1 MTTFEFAVLRQ
12 VPCLLSVCTWLAA
25 DLTDL
30 RSLACTCRTAATRM
44 RNELYFE
51 AAFTLRFGSDMVHW
65 RRNSPW
71 RTLLRTA
78 VNRLLLRTVPRGSF
92 TSDKKA
98 YVKELADPALALA
111 ATRALSDSAVW
122 SQLCRSTSLASKW
135 ALRAAWFMRLFLSEE
150 VLKPVRLHTDLL
162 HAALQ
167 LGGLIAPE
175 LPLRYVGNHGFV
187 ADLASCAGSQRWL
200 AAGVGLDAA
209 AIARIDADVCVLA
222 AFLTINCSKKP
233 DLVRLP
239 LWPDAVHCQLPAEL
253 RPFFVTPCLD
263 DVMRML
269 TERFSVFRA
278 VYFYPSLD
286 TDPVW
291 SGRFAFA
298 PFDRNLFEERVKR
311 CTRGDRVGND
321 LFRLLPQAPAS
332 QQHLVAVHG
341 QAHDQIGD
349 AELVGFFDPN
359 TMAFNLA
366 KSYRGD
372 APIWL
377 YRGRL
382 FSWGVGG
389 RWGPK
394 AEIASYSAPWLL
406 LPVTDGSTAFL
417 QRLDDANAGGE
428 EDS

>member
-1 MTTFEFAVLRQ
+1 
-12 VPCLLSVCTWLAA
+12 
-25 DLTDL
+25 
-30 RSLACTCRTAATRM
+30 M
-44 RNELYFE
+44 RDDLYFE
-51 AAFTLRFGSDMVHW
+51 VAFTLRFGSDMVHW

-78 VNRLLLRTVPRGSF
+78 VNCLLLRTVPRVSF
-92 TSDKKA
+92 TREAKA
-98 YVKELADPALALA
+98 YLKELANPALALA
-111 ATRALSDSAVW
+111 ATQALGDSAVW
-122 SQLCRSTSLASKW
+122 SQLCRSTSLTSKW
-135 ALRAAWFMRLFLSEE
+135 AVRAAWFMRLFLSEE
-150 VLKPVRLHTDLL
+150 ILTPLRLHTDLL
-162 HAALQ
+162 HASLQ

-175 LPLRYVGNHGFV
+175 LPLRYVDNHGFV
-187 ADLASCAGSQRWL
+187 ADLSSRAGSQRWL
-200 AAGVGLDAA
+200 AEGVGLNAA

-222 AFLTINCSKKP
+222 AFLTINCSNKP

-239 LWPDAVHCQLPAEL
+239 LWPDAVHCPLPPEL

-291 SGRFAFA
+291 SGRLTFLR
-298 PFDRNLFEERVKR
+298 FDRKLFEERVKG
-311 CTRGDRVGND
+311 CTRGDRVGKE
-321 LFRLLPQAPAS
+321 LLRLLPQAPAS

-341 QAHDQIGD
+341 QAHDKIGD
-349 AELVGFFDPN
+349 AELVGFFDPS

-366 KSYRGD
+366 KSYGD

-377 YRGRL
+377 YVGRL

-389 RWGPK
+389 RWGSK
-394 AEIASYSAPWLL
+394 AQISTYSAPWLL

-417 QRLDDANAGGE
+417 QRLYDANAGGE